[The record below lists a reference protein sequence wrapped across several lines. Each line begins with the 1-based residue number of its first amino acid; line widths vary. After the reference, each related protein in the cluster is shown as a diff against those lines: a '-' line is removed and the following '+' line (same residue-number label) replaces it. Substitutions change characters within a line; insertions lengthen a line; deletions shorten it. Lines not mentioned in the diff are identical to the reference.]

1 MNKPCFNESGTENIS
16 LETKSIFS
24 LKKKK
29 RGGEGGEREKE
40 GMGFECTSE
49 LTSCGKNAA

>member
-24 LKKKK
+24 LKKK